1 MNICVKLNK
10 SDLDSFL
17 SGSEPLVLKVV
28 VDHLLDEDRKVV
40 VTPEEAIEYLKGCY
54 SLFLR
59 GILAYFHQRW
69 PNEDVWPPGTVLP
82 KGLEHLFLQGGSLH
96 PGTVLPVGLK
106 NLNLGGDTL
115 PSGTVL
121 PVRLTYLSLVGGTLP
136 PGTILPNGLKYLSLG
151 GGTLPPGTILPEGL
165 KHLYLGGCTLHVDI
179 NIPVGTHV
187 IS

>member
-1 MNICVKLNK
+1 MGNMNICVKLNK

-82 KGLEHLFLQGGSLH
+82 KGLEHLFLQGGTLH
-96 PGTVLPVGLK
+96 PGTVLPNGLK
-106 NLNLGGDTL
+106 NF
-115 PSGTVL
+115 
-121 PVRLTYLSLVGGTLP
+121 
-136 PGTILPNGLKYLSLG
+136 SLG

-165 KHLYLGGCTLHVDI
+165 KHLYLGGCTLHVD
-179 NIPVGTHV
+179 
-187 IS
+187 